1 MTEEAIS
8 PSQPESRSSDP
19 AKLCS
24 SDYGLRWSGLTHVGR
39 YRKNNE
45 DAFLCLVFDSLQ
57 VNYLGKIGSADFSI
71 GDFVFAVSDGMG
83 GANAGEYA
91 SRIVVDKITKLLPR
105 SFKMGARGL
114 HQGAGDVLEALVQE
128 THDAMDM
135 MGRNYEEVQGM
146 GATLSLCWF
155 HPGWLHFI
163 HVGDS
168 RIYYLP
174 ASGGLKQMTHDHS
187 YVGRLL
193 RDGKINEREARNHPQ
208 RHQIEQVVG
217 GRHQKLE
224 PQLGSIGYEIGDRF
238 VICSDGVL
246 DGLWDNGIEK
256 VVRNP
261 MPWLKDLPP
270 AEALVKESLSE
281 SGRDNI
287 TAIVVE
293 IISSELAENSR

>member
-1 MTEEAIS
+1 MS
-8 PSQPESRSSDP
+8 SQNNPNSDIQT
-19 AKLCS
+19 L
-24 SDYGLRWSGLTHVGR
+24 GLRWSGMTHVGR

-45 DAFLCLVFDSLQ
+45 DAFLALVFDSIQ
-57 VNYLGKIGSADFSI
+57 VNYLGKIGSADFSV

-105 SFKMGARGL
+105 SFKMRASGMQ
-114 HQGAGDVLEALVQE
+114 QGATDVLDALVQE
-128 THDAMDM
+128 THDTMDL
-135 MGRNYEEVQGM
+135 MGRNYEEIQGM

-155 HPGWLHFI
+155 HPGWLNFI

-168 RIYYLP
+168 RIYYFP
-174 ASGGLKQMTHDHS
+174 AAGGFKQITQDHS
-187 YVGRLL
+187 YVGRLF
-193 RDGKINEREARNHPQ
+193 RSGKINEREARNHPQ
-208 RHQIEQVVG
+208 RNQIEQVVG

-224 PQLGSIGYEIGDRF
+224 PQMGSIGYEIGDRF
-238 VICSDGVL
+238 LICSDGVI

-256 VVRNP
+256 IVRNP
-261 MPWLKDLPP
+261 MPWLKGLPT

-287 TAIVVE
+287 TALVIEVIDGKMADVHRE
-293 IISSELAENSR
+293 ESQ

>member
-1 MTEEAIS
+1 M
-8 PSQPESRSSDP
+8 ESTQGIPHNESEIGEY
-19 AKLCS
+19 A
-24 SDYGLRWSGLTHVGR
+24 LRWSGMTHVGK

-45 DAFLCLVFDSLQ
+45 DAFLALVFDSFQ
-57 VNYLGKIGSADFSI
+57 VSYLGKIGSADFTI

-91 SRIVVDKITKLLPR
+91 SRIAVDKITRLLPK

-114 HQGAGDVLEALVQE
+114 QQGAPDVLDALVHE
-128 THDAMDM
+128 THDEMDF
-135 MGRNYEEVQGM
+135 MGKNYEEVQGM

-155 HPGWLHFI
+155 HPGWLHYV

-174 ASGGLKQMTHDHS
+174 ASGGLKQITHDHS

-208 RHQIEQVVG
+208 RNEIEQVVG
-217 GRHQKLE
+217 GRHQKLD
-224 PQLGSIGYEIGDRF
+224 PQIGSIGYEIGDKF
-238 VICSDGVL
+238 MICSDGVL

-256 VVRNP
+256 IIRNP
-261 MPWLKDLPP
+261 MPWLKNYPP
-270 AEALVKESLSE
+270 AEALVRESLSE

-293 IISSELAENSR
+293 VIHSAEAENTREKVG